1 MSDLLD
7 HPAAIRQGEELD
19 LATLEPYL
27 RRHFPNEAD
36 ALQVRQFP
44 SGHSNLTY
52 SLQLGARELVLRLPP
67 FGSKVK
73 TAHDMGREYRVLSKL
88 HAVYPATPKGL
99 LYRDDEPIFV
109 SPL

>member
-27 RRHFPNEAD
+27 RRYFPHEAG
-36 ALQVRQFP
+36 ALQVLQFP

-52 SLQLGARELVLRLPP
+52 SLQLGATELVLRRPP
-67 FGSKVK
+67 FRSKVK
-73 TAHDMGREYRVLSKL
+73 SAHDMGREFRLLSKL
-88 HAVYPATPKGL
+88 HPVYCPAPEVEL
-99 LYRDDEPIFV
+99 
-109 SPL
+109 